1 MKDRGS
7 NPRWR
12 VFTFFS
18 IPLDS
23 LPPLPFIPPF
33 YVWGCSSDG
42 RAFALH
48 ARGTGIDT
56 PHLHLF
62 LFFIDSILHRYIL
75 PDIPTQKLIQKT
87 TTAGFEPT
95 LPKGNC
101 LAGNRLNHSATLS
114 SYKLYIL
121 FKHLHIIIYLYNMF
135 ILYKT
140 IYYIFEKTTVAGF
153 EPTHPEDNWFQ
164 VNRLRPLGHTV
175 LVIYL

>member
-12 VFTFFS
+12 VFIFFI
-18 IPLDS
+18 IPTQRHRRQTA
-23 LPPLPFIPPF
+23 PHCWI
-33 YVWGCSSDG
+33 VWGCSSDG
-42 RAFALH
+42 RALALH

-62 LFFIDSILHRYIL
+62 LSHYIIYTIYNIPKRHCHNTTRYH
-75 PDIPTQKLIQKT
+75 TVKKT

-114 SYKLYIL
+114 SI
-121 FKHLHIIIYLYNMF
+121 
-135 ILYKT
+135 ILYRREIHYIDWQYKT
-140 IYYIFEKTTVAGF
+140 HNIYIDSQNYFWKNDSGRIWTYASRG
-153 EPTHPEDNWFQ
+153 
-164 VNRLRPLGHTV
+164 
-175 LVIYL
+175 